1 MASQINIQAS
11 AKKSNGE
18 MIQSGYLFTGGL
30 LGVGSAVGLRK
41 GDPELKEMFDK
52 ALKSTIDD
60 GTLKKLALKWFEM
73 DITPA
78 S

>member
-1 MASQINIQAS
+1 
-11 AKKSNGE
+11 
-18 MIQSGYLFTGGL
+18 
-30 LGVGSAVGLRK
+30 
-41 GDPELKEMFDK
+41 MFDK